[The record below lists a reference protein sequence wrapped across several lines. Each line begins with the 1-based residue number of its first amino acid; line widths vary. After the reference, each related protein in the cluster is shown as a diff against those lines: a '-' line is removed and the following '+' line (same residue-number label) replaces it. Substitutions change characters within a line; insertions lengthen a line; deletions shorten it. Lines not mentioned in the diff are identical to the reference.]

1 MSNQEQNQG
10 QNGKKKKNR
19 GLSFAIVA
27 FIGSAILNLSLP
39 GMFFTVL
46 GAYGIGKLVGVMS
59 TPLDTT
65 THNKQDIKRQK
76 PQDVPL
82 SGDTEA
88 DSVIS
93 KGKEML
99 AQIREANLAI
109 PDPHL
114 SNQMDQL
121 EDLCIQLF
129 TTVAEKP
136 GKATQLRKFMNYYL
150 PTTLKMIN
158 SYRTM
163 QDRGVSSSDLAEARR
178 TLSRGMDMILVACQK
193 QLDNLY
199 KDTMLDVS
207 TDMDVLEQMLKR
219 DGLTDAPFEDAATA
233 AQAQAAENAR
243 TAAAAQLRTDSSVP
257 VLHTP
262 DTDLEED
269 FSSYYN
275 QKKTR

>member
-1 MSNQEQNQG
+1 MSDKNSQETKG
-10 QNGKKKKNR
+10 TKKKNKA
-19 GLSFAIVA
+19 LPFAIAA
-27 FIGSAILNLSLP
+27 FVGAAILDFSLP
-39 GMFFTVL
+39 GMLITVL
-46 GAYGIGKLVGVMS
+46 AAYGVGKVLGVMA

-65 THNKQDIKRQK
+65 THNKQDVKRAM
-76 PQDVPL
+76 PADVPL

-88 DSVIS
+88 DQVIE
-93 KGKEML
+93 KGKQML
-99 AQIREANLAI
+99 REIRAANNAI
-109 PDPHL
+109 PDPRL

-136 GKATQLRKFMNYYL
+136 DKAPQLRKFMNYYL
-150 PTTLKMIN
+150 PTTLKMLS

-163 QDRGVSSSDLAEARR
+163 QDRGVSSSDLTEARR

-207 TDMDVLEQMLKR
+207 TDIDVLEKMLAR
-219 DGLTDAPFEDAATA
+219 DGLSDAPFEAAADQAVRTGTA
-233 AQAQAAENAR
+233 ASQM
-243 TAAAAQLRTDSSVP
+243 LDHDVP

-262 DTDLEED
+262 DQDLEED

-275 QKKTR
+275 HKKAKS

>member
-1 MSNQEQNQG
+1 MSEKNQA
-10 QNGKKKKNR
+10 QNGKKKKSR
-19 GLSFAIVA
+19 AIPWAIAA
-27 FIGSAILNLSLP
+27 FIGSAILDFSLP
-39 GMFFTVL
+39 GMLITVAA
-46 GAYGIGKLVGVMS
+46 AYGIGKLIGVMS

-65 THNKQDIKRQK
+65 THNKQDQK
-76 PQDVPL
+76 KQPQNVPM

-99 AQIREANLAI
+99 VEIRKANDAI

-114 SNQMDQL
+114 SSQMDQL

-136 GKATQLRKFMNYYL
+136 NKAPQLRKFMNYYL
-150 PTTLKMIN
+150 PTTLKMLN

-163 QDRGVSSSDLAEARR
+163 QDRGVSSTDLSEARR
-178 TLSRGMDMILVACQK
+178 TLSRGMDMILLACQK

-207 TDMDVLEQMLKR
+207 TDIDVLEQMLKR
-219 DGLTDAPFEDAATA
+219 DGFTDTPLEQAA
-233 AQAQAAENAR
+233 AQATSGQKQAA
-243 TAAAAQLRTDSSVP
+243 TAAAAQMATDSVP

-262 DTDLEED
+262 DMDLEED
-269 FSSYYN
+269 FSSYYH
-275 QKKTR
+275 QKKSSEC

>member
-207 TDMDVLEQMLKR
+207 SDMDVLEQMRRLR
-219 DGLTDAPFEDAATA
+219 MPQPRPRLRLQRMHGPR
-233 AQAQAAENAR
+233 QPHSCAR
-243 TAAAAQLRTDSSVP
+243 TAACPYCIHRTRT
-257 VLHTP
+257 L
-262 DTDLEED
+262 
-269 FSSYYN
+269 
-275 QKKTR
+275 KKTSQVIIIKRKHGKRV